1 MNSSDVGLNLEHCL
15 QLCRQVHNLQ
25 VRGCAQE
32 GLTQCL
38 SPIGEFV

>member
-15 QLCRQVHNLQ
+15 QLCRQVRRLQ

-32 GLTQCL
+32 GLAQYL
-38 SPIGEFV
+38 SPIGKFV